1 MVGVEFRHLDQFPRP
16 TDHRALIDLPL
27 SLGVVDGK
35 SLLFLLIRNISRL
48 IRTLDPSIKY
58 CTRSQNSTETN
69 DSVVSI
75 KLSTV

>member
-16 TDHRALIDLPL
+16 TDHGPLIDLPL

-48 IRTLDPSIKY
+48 IRTLDPSI
-58 CTRSQNSTETN
+58 
-69 DSVVSI
+69 
-75 KLSTV
+75 

>member
-35 SLLFLLIRNISRL
+35 SLLFLLRRNISRL

-58 CTRSQNSTETN
+58 CTRSQNSAETN

>member
-16 TDHRALIDLPL
+16 TDHGPLIDLPL
-27 SLGVVDGK
+27 SLGIVDGK

-69 DSVVSI
+69 NSVVSI